1 MRASI
6 DIGSN
11 SVLLLI
17 GDVDEKGNVKE
28 IANESRVTGLGK
40 GLSKTGLFKDES
52 MKETYLAIKEYVAI
66 AEEVGVPSQDII
78 ITATEASRVAKNAE
92 EFFDRIIKKLEIN
105 VRVISGDGEAFYT
118 ALGVCKMAKTQ
129 GETFIVDIG
138 GASTEIMKVR
148 AQPFKI
154 VKSVSLPM
162 GSVRA
167 TDWMADDRLINEF
180 RAAWAGSG
188 ADDLVT
194 EEAIF
199 VAGTMTSLAAM
210 ILGMTKYE
218 GDKIANSSI
227 EFGKLKKF
235 VASLTNCSAE
245 SLLDQ
250 YPFLG
255 KRSASILGGAEV
267 ALFIGEKLGLKSL
280 QISPFGLRYGTIIAG
295 SIEEQYVSRHFK

>member
-17 GDVDEKGNVKE
+17 ADVDDKGNLKE

-40 GLSKTGLFKDES
+40 GLSKDGLFQDES
-52 MKETYLAIKEYVAI
+52 MKETYLAIKEYVLL
-66 AEEVGVPSQDII
+66 AEEVGVESCDLI

-92 EFFDRIIKKLEIN
+92 EFFNRIIKKLNIS
-105 VRVISGDGEAFYT
+105 VRVISGEGEAYYT
-118 ALGVCKMAKTQ
+118 ALGVCKMAKTI
-129 GETFIVDIG
+129 GEVSIVDIG
-138 GASTEIMKVR
+138 GASSEIMKVR
-148 AQPFKI
+148 VKPFSI

-167 TDWMADDRLINEF
+167 TDWMSEGKLLNEL
-180 RAAWAGSG
+180 RSAWAGTG
-188 ADDLVT
+188 AKELAVD
-194 EEAIF
+194 EAIF
-199 VAGTMTSLAAM
+199 VAGTMTSIAAM
-210 ILGMTKYE
+210 VLGMTKYE
-218 GDKIANSSI
+218 GDKIANSTI
-227 EFGKLKKF
+227 EFEKLKKF
-235 VASLTNCSAE
+235 VSSFAQCSAQD
-245 SLLDQ
+245 LLEQ

-255 KRSASILGGAEV
+255 KRSSSILGGAEV

-295 SIEEQYVSRHFK
+295 SIEEQYVSRHFR